1 MNGHPLK
8 GRPIQAGSDKA
19 TQTPRNPYCFRTL
32 EFFPMTR
39 RILLVDDELAI
50 LLTLKAVL
58 EMNDFEVETAASAR
72 EARSKLRASTFHMVI
87 TDMRME
93 NESAGLE
100 VVRAAKQV
108 PYQPAV
114 AMLTAFPVP
123 GSEWRDEG
131 MDEML
136 VKPMNIMNLLRQIE
150 ALLVTHEDKKQKAAQ
165 KLSAPAS
172 TPTKAA
178 GRTASRKPA
187 TAN

>member
-1 MNGHPLK
+1 
-8 GRPIQAGSDKA
+8 
-19 TQTPRNPYCFRTL
+19 
-32 EFFPMTR
+32 
-39 RILLVDDELAI
+39 
-50 LLTLKAVL
+50 
-58 EMNDFEVETAASAR
+58 MNDFEVETAASAR
-72 EARSKLRASTFHMVI
+72 EARSKLRAGTFHMVI

-100 VVRAAKQV
+100 VVRAAKQAS
-108 PYQPAV
+108 YQPAV

-150 ALLVTHEDKKQKAAQ
+150 ALLVTHEDKKQKSAQ
-165 KLSAPAS
+165 KLSTPAS
-172 TPTKAA
+172 TPAKVA
-178 GRTASRKPA
+178 GRTAARKPA

>member
-1 MNGHPLK
+1 
-8 GRPIQAGSDKA
+8 
-19 TQTPRNPYCFRTL
+19 
-32 EFFPMTR
+32 
-39 RILLVDDELAI
+39 
-50 LLTLKAVL
+50 
-58 EMNDFEVETAASAR
+58 VETAASAR

-100 VVRAAKQV
+100 VVRAAKQAS
-108 PYQPAV
+108 YQPAV

-150 ALLVTHEDKKQKAAQ
+150 ALLVTHEDKKQKSAQ
-165 KLSAPAS
+165 KLSTPAS
-172 TPTKAA
+172 TPAKVT
-178 GRTASRKPA
+178 GRTAPRKPA

>member
-1 MNGHPLK
+1 MK
-8 GRPIQAGSDKA
+8 
-19 TQTPRNPYCFRTL
+19 
-32 EFFPMTR
+32 R

-100 VVRAAKQV
+100 VVRAAKQAS
-108 PYQPAV
+108 YQPAV

-165 KLSAPAS
+165 KVSTPAS
-172 TPTKAA
+172 PPAKVA
-178 GRTASRKPA
+178 GRSTARKPA

>member
-1 MNGHPLK
+1 MK
-8 GRPIQAGSDKA
+8 
-19 TQTPRNPYCFRTL
+19 
-32 EFFPMTR
+32 R

-72 EARSKLRASTFHMVI
+72 EARSKLRGGTFHMVI

-93 NESAGLE
+93 NESAGLD
-100 VVRAAKQV
+100 VVRAAKQA

-150 ALLVTHEDKKQKAAQ
+150 ALLVTHEDKKQKSLAQ
-165 KLSAPAS
+165 KAAPAS
-172 TPTKAA
+172 PPAKVSGRVRLTQACACELDTAPPTSPVRIRLPERFRF
-178 GRTASRKPA
+178 GCTASD
-187 TAN
+187 

>member
-1 MNGHPLK
+1 MK
-8 GRPIQAGSDKA
+8 
-19 TQTPRNPYCFRTL
+19 
-32 EFFPMTR
+32 R

-58 EMNDFEVETAASAR
+58 EMNDFEVETASSAR
-72 EARSKLRASTFHMVI
+72 EARTKLRASTFHMVI
-87 TDMRME
+87 TDMR
-93 NESAGLE
+93 
-100 VVRAAKQV
+100 QV
-108 PYQPAV
+108 SYQPAV

-150 ALLVTHEDKKQKAAQ
+150 ALLVTHEDKKQKALAQ
-165 KLSAPAS
+165 KANSPA
-172 TPTKAA
+172 KVA

-187 TAN
+187 AAN

>member
-1 MNGHPLK
+1 MK
-8 GRPIQAGSDKA
+8 
-19 TQTPRNPYCFRTL
+19 
-32 EFFPMTR
+32 R

-72 EARSKLRASTFHMVI
+72 EARSKLRTSAFHMVI

-93 NESAGLE
+93 SESAGLE
-100 VVRAAKQV
+100 VVRAAKQA

-136 VKPMNIMNLLRQIE
+136 VKPMNIMSLLRQIE
-150 ALLVTHEDKKQKAAQ
+150 ALLVTHEDKKQKALAQ
-165 KLSAPAS
+165 KVS
-172 TPTKAA
+172 TPATAA
-178 GRTASRKPA
+178 AKTVGRTASRKPA
-187 TAN
+187 AAN

>member
-1 MNGHPLK
+1 MK
-8 GRPIQAGSDKA
+8 
-19 TQTPRNPYCFRTL
+19 
-32 EFFPMTR
+32 R

-72 EARSKLRASTFHMVI
+72 EARSKLKAGTFHMVI

-100 VVRAAKQV
+100 VVRAAKQA

-136 VKPMNIMNLLRQIE
+136 VKPMNIMNLVAADRGVTGDPRRQE
-150 ALLVTHEDKKQKAAQ
+150 AEGACREDG
-165 KLSAPAS
+165 P
-172 TPTKAA
+172 PVKAA

-187 TAN
+187 AAN

>member
-1 MNGHPLK
+1 MK
-8 GRPIQAGSDKA
+8 
-19 TQTPRNPYCFRTL
+19 
-32 EFFPMTR
+32 R

-100 VVRAAKQV
+100 VVRAAKQAS
-108 PYQPAV
+108 YQPAV

-123 GSEWRDEG
+123 GY
-131 MDEML
+131 EML
-136 VKPMNIMNLLRQIE
+136 VKPMNIMNLLRQLE
-150 ALLVTHEDKKQKAAQ
+150 ALLVTHEDKKQKSAQ
-165 KLSAPAS
+165 KLSTPAS
-172 TPTKAA
+172 TPAKVA
-178 GRTASRKPA
+178 GRSASRKPA

>member
-1 MNGHPLK
+1 MK
-8 GRPIQAGSDKA
+8 
-19 TQTPRNPYCFRTL
+19 
-32 EFFPMTR
+32 R

-72 EARSKLRASTFHMVI
+72 EARSKLKAGTFHMVI

-93 NESAGLE
+93 NESAGLD
-100 VVRAAKQV
+100 VVRAAKQA

-150 ALLVTHEDKKQKAAQ
+150 ALLVTHEDKKQKALAA
-165 KLSAPAS
+165 KISP
-172 TPTKAA
+172 PVKAT
-178 GRTASRKPA
+178 GRTAIAEACACKLG
-187 TAN
+187 

>member
-1 MNGHPLK
+1 
-8 GRPIQAGSDKA
+8 
-19 TQTPRNPYCFRTL
+19 
-32 EFFPMTR
+32 
-39 RILLVDDELAI
+39 
-50 LLTLKAVL
+50 
-58 EMNDFEVETAASAR
+58 
-72 EARSKLRASTFHMVI
+72 MVI

-100 VVRAAKQV
+100 VVRAAKQAS
-108 PYQPAV
+108 YQPAV

-150 ALLVTHEDKKQKAAQ
+150 ALLVTHEDKKQKSAQ

-172 TPTKAA
+172 PPAKVA
-178 GRTASRKPA
+178 GRSAARKPA

>member
-1 MNGHPLK
+1 MK
-8 GRPIQAGSDKA
+8 
-19 TQTPRNPYCFRTL
+19 
-32 EFFPMTR
+32 R

-93 NESAGLE
+93 NESAGLD
-100 VVRAAKQV
+100 VVRAAKQA

-150 ALLVTHEDKKQKAAQ
+150 ALLVTHEDKKQKALAQ
-165 KLSAPAS
+165 KMSPPAS
-172 TPTKAA
+172 ALRQGDRANCFAEA
-178 GRTASRKPA
+178 GHGKLDTHRNLSGVPMTRRRDAHLECMCLPV
-187 TAN
+187 

>member
-1 MNGHPLK
+1 MK
-8 GRPIQAGSDKA
+8 
-19 TQTPRNPYCFRTL
+19 
-32 EFFPMTR
+32 R

-72 EARSKLRASTFHMVI
+72 EARTKLRAGTFHMVI

-93 NESAGLE
+93 NESAGLD
-100 VVRAAKQV
+100 VVRAAKQA

-123 GSEWRDEG
+123 GSEWRDEV

-150 ALLVTHEDKKQKAAQ
+150 ALLVTHEDKKQKALAQ
-165 KLSAPAS
+165 KAS
-172 TPTKAA
+172 TSTATPAKVA
-178 GRTASRKPA
+178 GRSASRKSA